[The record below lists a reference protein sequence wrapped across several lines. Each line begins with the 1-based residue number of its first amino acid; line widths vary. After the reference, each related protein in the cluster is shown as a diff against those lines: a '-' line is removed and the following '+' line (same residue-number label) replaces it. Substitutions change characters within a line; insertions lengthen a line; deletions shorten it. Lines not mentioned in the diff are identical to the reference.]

1 MNRLLALAALI
12 AASPALAVPTPV
24 TVRVISQGA
33 KFIGTGMGGVDVVL
47 ADAATG
53 AKLAEG
59 RIEGGTGDTAK
70 IMNGSPRGTAI
81 ADANSAAFSTTLDIS
96 EPREIRV
103 IVMGPFKPAGVAVS
117 KLETR
122 WLIPGQPVVGDGWVL
137 ELPGLALTAR
147 RDGGQ
152 VVADVSMLCGCP
164 IAPGTLWDEKRFEL
178 KAWVGSGVGGSAVPL
193 KWAGQTGRFAAAVP
207 AGATWVTAVDT
218 LSGATSAAKISAAP

>member
-1 MNRLLALAALI
+1 MNRLIPIAALLAA
-12 AASPALAVPTPV
+12 APALAVPTPV
-24 TVRVISQGA
+24 TVRVLSQGA
-33 KFIGTGMGGVDVVL
+33 KFIGSGMGGVDVVL

-59 RIEGGTGDTAK
+59 RIMGGTGDTAK
-70 IMNGSPRGTAI
+70 IMNGSPRGTTM
-81 ADANSAAFSTTLDIS
+81 ADPNSAAFTTTIDIS
-96 EPREIRV
+96 EPKEVRV

-147 RDGGQ
+147 REGAQ

-164 IAPGTLWDEKRFEL
+164 IAPGTLWDEKRFEV
-178 KAWVGSGVGGSAVPL
+178 KAWVGGSAVPL

-207 AGATWVTAVDT
+207 AGASWVTAVDT
-218 LSGATSAAKISAAP
+218 LSGATSAAKITASAAP

>member
-1 MNRLLALAALI
+1 MNRLIALVALLAA
-12 AASPALAVPTPV
+12 APALAVPTPV

-33 KFIGTGMGGVDVVL
+33 KYIGTGMGGVEVVL
-47 ADAATG
+47 TDAATG

-70 IMNGSPRGTAI
+70 IMNGSPRGTPT
-81 ADANSAAFSTTLDIS
+81 ADANSAAFSITLDIN
-96 EPREIRV
+96 EPKEIRV
-103 IVMGPFKPAGVAVS
+103 LVRGPMKPTGVAVS

-164 IAPGTLWDEKRFEL
+164 IAPGTLWDEKRFEV
-178 KAWVGSGVGGSAVPL
+178 KAWVGSAAVPM

-218 LSGATSAAKISAAP
+218 LSGATSAAKISR

>member
-1 MNRLLALAALI
+1 MKPMVVLAALI
-12 AASPALAVPTPV
+12 AATPSLAIPTPV

-53 AKLAEG
+53 APLAKG

-70 IMNGSPRGTAI
+70 IMNGGPRGTAM
-81 ADANSAAFSTTLDIS
+81 ADANTAAFTATIDIS
-96 EPREIRV
+96 EPKEVRV
-103 IVMGPFKPAGVAVS
+103 LVTGPMKPAGVAVF

-122 WLIPGQPVVGDGWVL
+122 WLIPGQPVVGDGWVV

-147 RDGGQ
+147 REGGQ
-152 VVADVSMLCGCP
+152 VVADVAMLCGCP

-178 KAWVGSGVGGSAVPL
+178 KAWVGGAAVPL
-193 KWAGQTGRFAAAVP
+193 KWAGQTGRFAGAVP

-218 LSGATSAAKISAAP
+218 LSGATSAAKISASAAP

>member
-1 MNRLLALAALI
+1 MNKLLALILVAA
-12 AASPALAVPTPV
+12 AAPALAVPTPV

-53 AKLAEG
+53 AQLAKG
-59 RIEGGTGDTAK
+59 RIEGGTGDTGK
-70 IMNGSPRGTAI
+70 IMNGSPRGTPI
-81 ADANSAAFSTTLDIS
+81 ADAASARFDAVIDIS
-96 EPREIRV
+96 EPSEIRV
-103 IVMGPFKPAGVAVS
+103 AVMGPMKPAGTAVS
-117 KLETR
+117 KIETR
-122 WLIPGQPVVGDGWVL
+122 WLIPGQPVVGDGWVVD
-137 ELPGLALTAR
+137 LPGLALTAR

-178 KAWVGSGVGGSAVPL
+178 KAWVGATAVPL

-207 AGATWVTAVDT
+207 AGASWVTAVDT
-218 LSGATSAAKISAAP
+218 LSGATSAARITP

>member
-1 MNRLLALAALI
+1 MNRLIAFAVLTAAN
-12 AASPALAVPTPV
+12 PAPAMPTQV

-59 RIEGGTGDTAK
+59 RIDGGTGDTAK
-70 IMNGSPRGTAI
+70 IMNGSSRGTPI
-81 ADANSAAFSTTLDIS
+81 ADGSSAAFTTMINIS
-96 EPREIRV
+96 EPKEIRV
-103 IVMGPFKPAGVAVS
+103 LVRGPMKPAGVAIS
-117 KLETR
+117 SQETR

-137 ELPGLALTAR
+137 ELPGLALTAGR
-147 RDGGQ
+147 EGGQ

-164 IAPGTLWDEKRFEL
+164 IAPGTLWDEKRFEV
-178 KAWVGSGVGGSAVPL
+178 KAWVGGNAVPM

-218 LSGATSAAKISAAP
+218 LSGATSAAKINASAAP

>member
-1 MNRLLALAALI
+1 MNRLIALAALI
-12 AASPALAVPTPV
+12 ATTPALAVPTPV
-24 TVRVISQGA
+24 TVRVLSQGA
-33 KFIGTGMGGVDVVL
+33 KFIGTGMGGIDIVL

-70 IMNGSPRGTAI
+70 IMHGSPRGTPM
-81 ADANSAAFSTTLDIS
+81 ADANSAAFTTTLDIN
-96 EPREIRV
+96 EPKEIRV
-103 IVMGPFKPAGVAVS
+103 LVKGPFKPSGVAVS

-122 WLIPGQPVVGDGWVL
+122 WLIPGQPVVGDGWVV

-147 RDGGQ
+147 REGGQ
-152 VVADVSMLCGCP
+152 VVADLSMLCGCP
-164 IAPGTLWDEKRFEL
+164 IAPGTLWDEKRFEV
-178 KAWVGSGVGGSAVPL
+178 KAWVGGNAMPL

-218 LSGATSAAKISAAP
+218 LSGATSAARISASAAP